1 MNIKQ
6 LNISALIN
14 ALEPFVLSDLERC
27 RDNLA
32 ADLKR
37 AKAKTGKGPGVFS
50 MDRKE
55 DAKILAEH
63 VAAFDIV
70 IKYYGG

>member
-6 LNISALIN
+6 VHITALLNT
-14 ALEPFVLSDLERC
+14 LEPFVRSDLERC

-55 DAKILAEH
+55 DAEILAKH

>member
-1 MNIKQ
+1 MNINQ
-6 LNISALIN
+6 LNISALVN
-14 ALEPFVLSDLERC
+14 ALELFVLSDLERC

-32 ADLKR
+32 ADLRR
-37 AKAKTGKGPGVFS
+37 AKANKDKAPNVFS

-55 DAKILAEH
+55 DAEILAKH

>member
-6 LNISALIN
+6 IDISALIT

-37 AKAKTGKGPGVFS
+37 AKSKKDKAPNVFS
-50 MDRKE
+50 MNREE
-55 DAKILAEH
+55 DALILAAH
-63 VAAFDIV
+63 VEAFNIV
-70 IKYYGG
+70 IRYYGG

>member
-1 MNIKQ
+1 MKIKQ
-6 LNISALIN
+6 LDISALIN

-27 RDNLA
+27 RDNLV

-37 AKAKTGKGPGVFS
+37 AKAKTGKAPGIFS

-55 DAKILAEH
+55 DAEILAEH
-63 VAAFDIV
+63 IDAFNIV

>member
-6 LNISALIN
+6 LDISSLIN
-14 ALEPFVLSDLERC
+14 SLEPFVLSDLERC
-27 RDNLA
+27 RNSLA

-37 AKAKTGKGPGVFS
+37 AKSKGGKGPGVFS
-50 MDRKE
+50 TDRKE
-55 DAKILAEH
+55 DAKILAQHIE
-63 VAAFDIV
+63 AFDIV

>member
-1 MNIKQ
+1 MSIKR
-6 LNISALIN
+6 LNITALMN
-14 ALEPFVLSDLERC
+14 ALEPCVLADLERC

-32 ADLKR
+32 VDLKR
-37 AKAKTGKGPGVFS
+37 AKSKKGKGPGVFS
-50 MDRKE
+50 MDRKK
-55 DAKILAEH
+55 DAEILAKH

>member
-1 MNIKQ
+1 MNINQ
-6 LNISALIN
+6 LNISALVN

-27 RDNLA
+27 RDNLV

-37 AKAKTGKGPGVFS
+37 AKSKKSKAPNVFS

-55 DAKILAEH
+55 DAEILAKH

-70 IKYYGG
+70 IKYYGE

>member
-1 MNIKQ
+1 MNINQ

-37 AKAKTGKGPGVFS
+37 AKAKTGKAPNVFS

-55 DAKILAEH
+55 DAEILAKH

>member
-6 LNISALIN
+6 IDISALIT

-37 AKAKTGKGPGVFS
+37 AKSKNSKGPGVFS

-55 DAKILAEH
+55 DAEILAKH
-63 VAAFDIV
+63 IAAFDIV

>member
-1 MNIKQ
+1 MNINQ
-6 LNISALIN
+6 LNISALVN

-37 AKAKTGKGPGVFS
+37 AKSKKDKAPNVFS

-55 DAKILAEH
+55 DAEILAEH
-63 VAAFDIV
+63 VDAFNIV